1 MANSYGVYRKS
12 IVRWVAA
19 YRERGV
25 MHKSGGKPQI
35 LTVAMK
41 ANIISEMTGN
51 VYEKTVAEFEADCSR
66 KRCDVIFDS
75 TRIPNR

>member
-1 MANSYGVYRKS
+1 
-12 IVRWVAA
+12 
-19 YRERGV
+19 

-51 VYEKTVAEFEADCSR
+51 VHEKTVAEFR
-66 KRCDVIFDS
+66 LL
-75 TRIPNR
+75 T